1 MKTAKVKGPGRVF
14 PKLTA
19 VAGLVLLA
27 AIIWV
32 FSTGTRSGCSEAG
45 GGIPLLS
52 ATSRDVRDV
61 TEPLSNESEEITPEP
76 AGQWQTVEMRVTAY
90 CPCESCCGEYAD
102 GITACGHQI
111 QPGDAFVAADG
122 EYEFGTEMVIPGY
135 SHSEPVKV
143 LDRGG
148 AIQGDRLDVFF
159 HSHQEALNWGVKYL
173 QVKVR
178 RGTEGT

>member
-1 MKTAKVKGPGRVF
+1 LKTAKVEALGHIL
-14 PKLTA
+14 PKLAA
-19 VAGLVLLA
+19 VPGVVLLA
-27 AIIWV
+27 AIMWV
-32 FSTGTRSGCSEAG
+32 LSAGTSPGSSKSG

-52 ATSRDVRDV
+52 ATSRDVGDV
-61 TEPLSNESEEITPEP
+61 TEPVSNESEEITPEA

-102 GITACGHQI
+102 GITASGHRI
-111 QPGDAFVAADG
+111 RPADAFVAADG
-122 EYEFGTEMVIPGY
+122 KYQFGTELVVPGY
-135 SHSEPVKV
+135 NNSEPVKV

-173 QVKVR
+173 SVEVR
-178 RGTEGT
+178 RASGS